1 MRLLVSVASGAE
13 AAVARNG
20 GADVI
25 DAKDPWGGALAPVT
39 LDVFH
44 DIHEA
49 AGATPVSAA
58 LGDHADAGALAA
70 MAAAFVDAGA
80 AFVKAGFAG
89 VESSTDVERL
99 LKAGVAAVGRDAM
112 VAVAYADSPGGC
124 LAPELIAG
132 AAVAAGAG
140 GLLIDTADKERPS
153 LFRLHPPTVVAAWIR
168 RWQSAGLSV
177 ALAGKLAAAD
187 VSTAAALGA
196 DLAGVRGAACSGGR
210 IGAISEARVRELK
223 AHLAAPLAASSSA
236 SRSR

>member
-1 MRLLVSVASGAE
+1 MRLLVSVASGTE
-13 AAVARNG
+13 AAAARRG
-20 GADVI
+20 GADII
-25 DAKDPWGGALAPVT
+25 DAKDPCGGALAPVT

-49 AGATPVSAA
+49 AGAIPVSAA
-58 LGDHADAGALAA
+58 LGDHTDAGVLAA
-70 MAAAFVDAGA
+70 MATQFVGAGA

-89 VESSTDVERL
+89 VESSTAVERL
-99 LKAGVAAVGRDAM
+99 LKTAVAAVGRSAV

-124 LAPELIAG
+124 LAPELVAG

-140 GLLIDTADKERPS
+140 GLLIDTADKDRPS
-153 LFRLHPPTVVAAWIR
+153 LFRLHPQPVVAAWVL

-196 DLAGVRGAACSGGR
+196 DVAGVRGAACTGGR
-210 IGAISEARVRELK
+210 TSVISEARVRELK
-223 AHLAAPLAASSSA
+223 AHLAAPVAASSSA
-236 SRSR
+236 SRSL